1 MHHPSL
7 ILHHYT
13 SGTGLLGIFN
23 NSSMWATKIQYMN
36 DSTEYL
42 HAISLAKSRLAY
54 FTSGATESKES
65 ILASKVAELL
75 ERTKELAL
83 YVVCFSEV
91 SDSLSQWRG
100 YCPPSF
106 GYSIGFNADRLKE
119 LAENQGFELGR
130 CIYDNNIQ
138 KSLIDNWVDETIKSL
153 SIGYEPEQDI
163 EDYCNKNADK
173 HIHAFVRIAPYLKHQ
188 TFEAE
193 QEWRLVS
200 LIPSNDKRLGLRE
213 GKSML
218 IPYATFELNL
228 CNEDNLIWNI
238 QVGPTPKIDLAF
250 SALSH
255 LFNKVKIMNGITRTF
270 IPYRDW

>member
-42 HAISLAKSRLAY
+42 HAISLAKSRLAS
-54 FTSGATESKES
+54 FKNNGSESKKQ
-65 ILASKVAELL
+65 IVASKVSELL
-75 ERTKELAL
+75 ERTKDLAL
-83 YVVCFSEV
+83 YVVCFSEI

-119 LAENQGFELGR
+119 LALNQGFEFGK
-130 CIYDNNIQ
+130 CIYDNDKQ
-138 KSLIDNWVDETIKSL
+138 KALINNWVDETIQSL
-153 SIGYEPEQDI
+153 SKDYGIEQDI
-163 EDYCNKNADK
+163 EDYCHKNANK
-173 HIHAFVRIAPYLKHQ
+173 YIHNFVKIAPYLKHQ
-188 TFEAE
+188 TFQDE
-193 QEWRLVS
+193 QEWRLIS
-200 LIPSNDKRLGLRE
+200 LIPSDDKRIGLRE

-218 IPYATFELNL
+218 VPYATFELNL
-228 CNEDNLIWNI
+228 STEQHLIWNI
-238 QVGPTPKIDLAF
+238 QVGPTPKIELAF